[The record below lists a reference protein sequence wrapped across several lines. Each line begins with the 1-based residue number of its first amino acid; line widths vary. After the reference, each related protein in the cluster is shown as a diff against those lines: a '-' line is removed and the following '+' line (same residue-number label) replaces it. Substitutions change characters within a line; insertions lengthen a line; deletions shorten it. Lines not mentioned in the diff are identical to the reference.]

1 MKQLVLRN
9 TTYEKIYRALGIVM
23 LVMLIIVVITG
34 DSSTRV
40 FWIQVLS
47 MLVLAGTFISL
58 NFGTLVNRLTVE
70 GGKLSVRWYNRL
82 SRVTVNIEDIQ
93 EIRADENYVRIM
105 LKTGRIIRLP
115 TGMLEF
121 DEKRAIRKFLK
132 EATGI

>member
-9 TTYEKIYRALGIVM
+9 TTYEKIYRALGIIM

-34 DSSTRV
+34 DSSTWV

-82 SRVTVNIEDIQ
+82 TRATVNIEDIQ
-93 EIRADENYVRIM
+93 EIRADENYVRIV